1 MTCGAQGKYKRANVD
16 EKKLNPHQQITTLQ
30 TMFHKANQFV
40 AAN

>member
-1 MTCGAQGKYKRANVD
+1 MDNMD

-30 TMFHKANQFV
+30 TMFHKANKFA

>member
-1 MTCGAQGKYKRANVD
+1 VTNGAKAKYKRANVD
-16 EKKLNPHQQITTLQ
+16 EKNLNPHQQITTLQ